1 MSTNFP
7 IKREMKE
14 LLALVQAEYDRES
27 DMTEYFRKKYEE
39 FRKDKEIQRLDAEIK
54 RLRHLSLHVMS
65 EKERDD
71 EQAFRHVHYERCG
84 NGNDYEYNLIG
95 TGIGTIIA
103 IKCPVCGERKD
114 ITDIRNW

>member
-7 IKREMKE
+7 IKREMKQ
-14 LLALVQAEYDRES
+14 LLDLVQAEYDREVS
-27 DMTEYFRKKYEE
+27 MTKYFRNKYEE
-39 FRKDKEIQRLDAEIK
+39 FCMDEEIQQLNAEIE
-54 RLRHLSLHVMS
+54 RLRRLSLHVMS
-65 EKERDD
+65 EQERDD
-71 EQAFRHVHYERCG
+71 EQAFRHAHYEKCG

-114 ITDIRNW
+114 ITDIRSW